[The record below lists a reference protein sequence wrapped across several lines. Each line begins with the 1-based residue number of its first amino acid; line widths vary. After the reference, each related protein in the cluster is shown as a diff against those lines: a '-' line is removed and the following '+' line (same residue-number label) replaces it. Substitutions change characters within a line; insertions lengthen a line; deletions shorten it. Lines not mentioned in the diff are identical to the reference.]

1 VFSSLLNSLKAV
13 IPLPLFVFL
22 QDPPVFH
29 NRLPSFARF
38 KAFAPEML
46 NGVPPKVVCYVR
58 YGILQTYH
66 ILPVFFECPDW
77 MVLDV
82 HTPSGF
88 FDSNHYVLSFY
99 NGYSSNGTSAYVRSF
114 TLEKIF

>member
-1 VFSSLLNSLKAV
+1 VLSFSFEVRVRQGRVTLPCKSLRGVREPNT
-13 IPLPLFVFL
+13 
-22 QDPPVFH
+22 
-29 NRLPSFARF
+29 RF

-77 MVLDV
+77 MALDV

-88 FDSNHYVLSFY
+88 FDSYHDVLSFY